1 MKHCLL
7 RVALVFLLA
16 GCADESAN
24 APDPGSSQRDTGAAG
39 AAGAAGEGTSTGE
52 GRTSHV
58 IQGVVTSA
66 GTPVE
71 GAEVSL
77 DDAAAWS
84 TRTKHDGSFVLS
96 DVSSGEHLVHVQS
109 GATAGSFQMRSTSID
124 VEDAVE
130 LTIRLPNPVRLE
142 VSGDGPLRLEWSA
155 TDADDF
161 REYKLYAHDTPGLD
175 ETTGELL
182 FVGTSRDESSFVHQ
196 DLEGHTEYFYR
207 VFVLN
212 EFGQLAGSNIVS
224 KTTSAKNLIVDGGFE
239 SGTLDAWDVRQGNV
253 QIESERV
260 HDGQYSVYLN
270 NAEREICCPNV
281 LMTSTYPVSLVAGT
295 RYELSAWIKAE
306 GVNNGMGSVWI
317 DVIVGDDNY
326 VTGLDFGH
334 ETNVTIPGPIDT
346 IDWEYHSRTFV
357 APLGGTSVIQIH
369 SPFSDVWIDELTLLA
384 L

>member
-1 MKHCLL
+1 M
-7 RVALVFLLA
+7 LA
-16 GCADESAN
+16 GCTDESAN
-24 APDPGSSQRDTGAAG
+24 APEPGVSPRDTGAAG
-39 AAGAAGEGTSTGE
+39 AAGAGTSTGE
-52 GRTSHV
+52 VRTSHV
-58 IQGVVTSA
+58 VQGVVTSA
-66 GTPVE
+66 GAPVE

-84 TRTKHDGSFVLS
+84 TRTRRDGSFVLS
-96 DVSSGEHLVHVQS
+96 DVSSGEHLVHVQA
-109 GATAGSFQMRSTSID
+109 GASAGSFQIRSTSID

-130 LTIRLPNPVRLE
+130 LTIRLPNPVSLE
-142 VSGDGPLRLEWSA
+142 VSGDGPLTLEWSA

-175 ETTGELL
+175 ETTGELI
-182 FVGTSRDESSFVHQ
+182 FVGTSRDEISFVHQ

-212 EFGQLAGSNIVS
+212 EFDQLAGSNIVS

-239 SGTLDAWDVRQGNV
+239 SGTLDAWDVREGNV
-253 QIESERV
+253 QVESERV

-281 LMTSTYPVSLVAGT
+281 LMTSTYPFSLVAGE

-306 GVNNGMGSVWI
+306 GVNNGMGTVWI
-317 DVIVGDDNY
+317 DVITGNENY
-326 VTGLDFGH
+326 VAELDFGH

-346 IDWEYHSRTFV
+346 IDWEYHSSTFV
-357 APLGGTSVIQIH
+357 APLDGTSVIEIY
-369 SPFSDVWIDELTLLA
+369 SPFSDAWIDELTLLA